1 MPGTKEPCPCGSGKP
16 YEKCCGQQKVCYS
29 LEQARWRR
37 AGQDLRRSLGQ
48 FADRPIFSWDAA
60 RAQDLYLGCIE
71 KKRIDSDD
79 DFIMERCFEWFIFDY
94 KLCNG
99 QSVIETYWDEHRH
112 LLSVHEAEL
121 LQKWAVSFNSLYEVT
136 GVLPEEGLMIKDILN
151 RREIKVSDVNAA
163 LEIEQGSLLLMRV
176 LEVGKEY
183 QFSSSGLALPGKL
196 KEPLLKKLHR
206 DRLHFN
212 REQKIKA
219 QGWGPY
225 LKERAH
231 VINAWVMDLGIPNPG
246 SGRDVLEKEKTERM
260 AILPI
265 TSWEEALGTI
275 RKADQINLLS
285 EKSDAT
291 GAFRQASAAILGESP
306 RFKDREEA
314 EAMTGG
320 EGMVPSS
327 GKTILRPVIGHLVLT
342 TRFMIVTA
350 GTVELLSECK
360 DLLMKL
366 FNKIIINGI
375 DNWHKRKFTSPAPGE
390 DAVSHD
396 IGSRETDI
404 YSWPELGYA
413 VVAVSIREGLQ
424 ALGYS
429 HKQQRGAIRLWFDYC
444 SKERPTIRKTAVWS
458 AAVIYAFAWLE
469 RGDSLKQQDLARK
482 YGVSPSTI
490 SSRFR
495 LLQGSL
501 NLVTKDTRYAAKT
514 K

>member
-1 MPGTKEPCPCGSGKP
+1 MPGTKETCPCGSGKTF
-16 YEKCCGQQKVCYS
+16 EKCCGQRKVFYS

-71 KKRIDSDD
+71 KKLIDSDD

-99 QSVIETYWDEHRH
+99 QSVIDTYRDEHRH
-112 LLSVHEAEL
+112 LMSELEAEL
-121 LQKWAVSFNSLYEVT
+121 LRKWAVSFNSLYEVT
-136 GVLPEEGLMIKDILN
+136 GVLPEEGLLIRDILN

-183 QFSSSGLALPGKL
+183 EFSTSGLALPGKL

-212 REQKIKA
+212 REQKNKA
-219 QGWGPY
+219 QGWGAY

-231 VINAWVMDLGIPNPG
+231 VVNAWVMDLGIPNPG
-246 SGRDVLEKEKTERM
+246 SGRDVLEKETTERM

-265 TSWEEALGTI
+265 TSWEAALGTI
-275 RKADQINLLS
+275 RKAGQFNLLG
-285 EKSDAT
+285 EKSDAS
-291 GAFRQASAAILGESP
+291 GAFRQATAAILGENP
-306 RFKDREEA
+306 RLKDREEA
-314 EAMTGG
+314 AAVPGG
-320 EGMVPSS
+320 EVIEPGS
-327 GKTILRPVIGHLVLT
+327 GITFLRPVIGHLVLT
-342 TRFMIVTA
+342 TRFIIITA
-350 GTVELLSECK
+350 GTVALLSECK

-375 DNWHKRKFTSPAPGE
+375 DNWHKRKSTPPAPGE
-390 DAVSHD
+390 DTVSHN
-396 IGSRETDI
+396 IGSREADI

-413 VVAVSIREGLQ
+413 VVAVSIREELQ
-424 ALGYS
+424 MLGYS

-469 RGDSLKQQDLARK
+469 REGSLKQKDLAKK
-482 YGVSPSTI
+482 YGVAPSTI
-490 SSRFR
+490 SSGFN
-495 LLQGSL
+495 LLRSSL
-501 NLVTKDTRYAAKT
+501 NLVAKDTRYT
-514 K
+514 DIPV